1 MQDVMYWT
9 ERELTLGD
17 VLNCR
22 GSTVGTCHAKVQSFY
37 EELECTCNSS
47 FINQQIYKK
56 IARCHMKIPLENFNA
71 KLGREVC
78 FHTDDKEWRA
88 YITLVMIML
97 LDQYAL
103 SHPTI

>member
-1 MQDVMYWT
+1 
-9 ERELTLGD
+9 
-17 VLNCR
+17 
-22 GSTVGTCHAKVQSFY
+22 
-37 EELECTCNSS
+37 
-47 FINQQIYKK
+47 
-56 IARCHMKIPLENFNA
+56 MKIPLENFNA

-103 SHPTI
+103 SHPTIWFL